1 MRAGETNEDATALAL
16 AALGWTV
23 SDVARAHRL
32 LDMTG
37 LTPTDL
43 RARAGEPS
51 VLSAVLGF
59 LEAYEPDLIAC
70 AEAIGA
76 QPAALVAAR
85 ARLEIA

>member
-1 MRAGETNEDATALAL
+1 MRAR
-16 AALGWTV
+16 
-23 SDVARAHRL
+23 S
-32 LDMTG
+32 
-37 LTPTDL
+37 
-43 RARAGEPS
+43 GEPS